1 MIFSYNNIDII
12 KLFMIL
18 YLNSFSLL
26 AQIDSTIKLDEVQ
39 IIETQSNNLSV
50 FEYEKLKRRV
60 MRVLP
65 YIDSIEL
72 VLNEADLNL
81 SLIEKKKKK
90 RKYSR
95 KKQKDIIK
103 RFSKNIKK
111 LTRKE
116 GVILTKLIHREFEL
130 TAYQLVKSYR
140 GNFQAI
146 FWNRLA
152 KFYQGSLKNK
162 FEPISVTEDMYIE
175 KIIKENCNN

>member
-1 MIFSYNNIDII
+1 MIFFNNNIDII

-39 IIETQSNNLSV
+39 IIDTQSNNLSV

-72 VLNEADLNL
+72 VINEVDLNL

-116 GVILTKLIHREFEL
+116 GVILTKLIHRKFKL

-146 FWNRLA
+146 LWNRLA

-162 FEPISVTEDMYIE
+162 FDPVSVTEDIYID
-175 KIIKENCNN
+175 KIIKENYNN

>member
-1 MIFSYNNIDII
+1 MIFFNNNIDII

-39 IIETQSNNLSV
+39 IIDTKSNNLSV

-65 YIDSIEL
+65 YIDSLEFVI
-72 VLNEADLNL
+72 NEVDLNL

-103 RFSKNIKK
+103 TFSKNIKK

-116 GVILTKLIHREFEL
+116 GVILTKLVHRKFEL

-146 FWNRLA
+146 LWNRLA

-162 FEPISVTEDMYIE
+162 FDPVSVTEDMYIE

>member
-1 MIFSYNNIDII
+1 
-12 KLFMIL
+12 MIL
-18 YLNSFSLL
+18 YLNSFSLF

-39 IIETQSNNLSV
+39 IIDTQSNHLSV

-65 YIDSIEL
+65 YVDSVEL
-72 VLNEADLNL
+72 ILNEVDSNL

-103 RFSKNIKK
+103 RFNDNIKK
-111 LTRKE
+111 LNRKE
-116 GVILTKLIHREFEL
+116 GVILTKLIHRKFEL

-140 GNFQAI
+140 GKFQAI

-162 FEPISVTEDMYIE
+162 FDPVSVTEDMYIE